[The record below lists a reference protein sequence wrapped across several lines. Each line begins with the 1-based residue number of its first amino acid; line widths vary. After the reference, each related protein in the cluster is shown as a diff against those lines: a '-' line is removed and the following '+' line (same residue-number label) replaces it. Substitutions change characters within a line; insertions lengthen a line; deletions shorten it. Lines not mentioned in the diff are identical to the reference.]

1 MSGGYFCGH
10 TDRLAEDLFAFQ
22 YPHYGQNGFS
32 ESTLARQQNPLED
45 KTISELTWDLLC
57 VLHAFDYYKSGDIGE
72 DAYREDVDYF
82 KAKWCKPYSK
92 KRTKEIVDAEV
103 AALRAEL
110 YHDFGLEDNNAE
122 T

>member
-10 TDRLAEDLFAFQ
+10 ANRLAEDLFAFN
-22 YPHYGQNGFS
+22 YPHYGQKGFS
-32 ESTLARQQNPLED
+32 GAALARQQNSLED

-57 VLHAFDYYKSGDIGE
+57 ALHAFDYYKSGDIGE
-72 DAYREDVDYF
+72 DAYRDDVERF

-110 YHDFGLEDNNAE
+110 YREFGLEAPNAQ

>member
-10 TDRLAEDLFAFQ
+10 ANRLAEDLFAFS
-22 YPHYGQNGFS
+22 YPHYGQKGFS
-32 ESTLARQQNPLED
+32 GSALARQQNPLED

-72 DAYREDVDYF
+72 DAYREDVEHF
-82 KAKWCKPYSK
+82 KAKWC
-92 KRTKEIVDAEV
+92 KEIVDAEV
-103 AALRAEL
+103 AALRTEL
-110 YHDFGLEDNNAE
+110 YREFGLEAPNE

>member
-22 YPHYGQNGFS
+22 YPHYGQKGFS
-32 ESTLARQQNPLED
+32 GSALARQQNPLED

-72 DAYREDVDYF
+72 GAYREDVEHF
-82 KAKWCKPYSK
+82 KGKWCKPYSK

-103 AALRAEL
+103 AALRLEL
-110 YHDFGLEDNNAE
+110 YRDFGLEAPNAQN
-122 T
+122 

>member
-22 YPHYGQNGFS
+22 YPHYGQKGFS
-32 ESTLARQQNPLED
+32 GSALARQQNPLED

-72 DAYREDVDYF
+72 DAYREDVEHF
-82 KAKWCKPYSK
+82 KGKWCKPYSK

-103 AALRAEL
+103 AALRLEL
-110 YHDFGLEDNNAE
+110 YYDFGLEAPNEA
-122 T
+122 

>member
-10 TDRLAEDLFAFQ
+10 ADRLAEELFDYAG
-22 YPHYGQNGFS
+22 YPHYGEQGFS
-32 ESTLARQQNPLED
+32 RAPLARQLNPLED

-72 DAYREDVDYF
+72 DRYREDVDYF
-82 KAKWCKPYSK
+82 KSKWCKPYSK

-110 YHDFGLEDNNAE
+110 YRDLGLEE
-122 T
+122 TNET

>member
-10 TDRLAEDLFAFQ
+10 ANRLAEDLFAFN
-22 YPHYGQNGFS
+22 YPHYGQKGFS
-32 ESTLARQQNPLED
+32 GAALARQQNPLED

-72 DAYREDVDYF
+72 DAYREDVERF

-92 KRTKEIVDAEV
+92 KRAKEIVDAEV
-103 AALRAEL
+103 AALRTEL
-110 YHDFGLEDNNAE
+110 YRDFGLEATNAQN
-122 T
+122 